1 MSDYYS
7 CVFRSDKCDESDCWL
22 CVYNDNDDE
31 EDDE

>member
-7 CVFRSDKCDESDCWL
+7 CVFRSDKCDESDCWI
-22 CVYNDNDDE
+22 CIYNDDDE

>member
-7 CVFRSDKCDESDCWL
+7 CVFRSDKCDESDCWI
-22 CVYNDNDDE
+22 CVYNDDDE

>member
-22 CVYNDNDDE
+22 CVYNDDDE
-31 EDDE
+31 EDDD

>member
-7 CVFRSDKCDESDCWL
+7 CVFRSDKCDETDCWL
-22 CVYNDNDDE
+22 CVYNDDDE

>member
-7 CVFRSDKCDESDCWL
+7 CVFRNDKCDESDCWL
-22 CVYNDNDDE
+22 CVYNDDDE